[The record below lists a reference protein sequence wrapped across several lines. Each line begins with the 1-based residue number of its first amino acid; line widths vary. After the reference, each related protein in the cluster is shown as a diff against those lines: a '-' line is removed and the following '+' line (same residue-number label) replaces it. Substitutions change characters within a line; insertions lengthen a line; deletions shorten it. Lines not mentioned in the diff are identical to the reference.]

1 MKRTNGKALSVNNAK
16 RCIGINARRVIT
28 LTLSNIALQALGFV
42 YRMMLADC
50 AGTTAL
56 GLQSLVMQIYSIAV
70 SICISGLNVAVITVA
85 ARLNAAGGRGIRT
98 LTRCALLAFCVLFL
112 LSAVPAFILRRSI
125 ALRLIGDCKTEGAI
139 PLVLICIFLTGT
151 ENILKSVHIAAGHV
165 RTTAFSEITE
175 QTARFFLVW
184 LLLKSFAA
192 NSAFAMQGEPSFSV
206 KLIIT
211 GMVLSEFFSV
221 GFLSASYFRTKIE
234 RLRIPGPLR
243 GGFRRCF
250 RSFAKYCCRPH

>member
-1 MKRTNGKALSVNNAK
+1 M
-16 RCIGINARRVIT
+16 
-28 LTLSNIALQALGFV
+28 
-42 YRMMLADC
+42 
-50 AGTTAL
+50 
-56 GLQSLVMQIYSIAV
+56 
-70 SICISGLNVAVITVA
+70 
-85 ARLNAAGGRGIRT
+85 
-98 LTRCALLAFCVLFL
+98 
-112 LSAVPAFILRRSI
+112 
-125 ALRLIGDCKTEGAI
+125 
-139 PLVLICIFLTGT
+139 
-151 ENILKSVHIAAGHV
+151 HIAAGRV

-221 GFLSASYFRTKIE
+221 GFLSVSYFRTFVKKIE

-243 GGFRRCF
+243 GGFRLYF
-250 RSFAKYCCRPH
+250 RSFAKYCCRLH